1 MSVSIFTITHVPFT
15 PPNDPVYIPLQVG
28 RIDHPDYG
36 YLGDDTGDNISD
48 KNAYYSELT
57 GLYWIWKNKADS
69 DYLGLCHYRRYFLN
83 TDGELMKES
92 EYEAILSEY
101 DVMISQS
108 RLGEYDYKTIYGRSH
123 DIRNLELTG
132 EVIRELCPDYSA
144 TFEEVIADNHCYVG
158 NLFVA
163 PKELFCAYCE
173 WLFSIFFA
181 MESRIDTSGYDDYH
195 KRLFGFLSEQLLIV
209 WIKHNHLTYYETPF
223 GLSQEKAETIELK
236 ENLRKD
242 FKSKDILGAYK
253 RLCDTLDRRPDL
265 ILDMSDFN
273 QELRVI
279 EHILNVCRIEL
290 ESELPTLLAF
300 SDDPDLLVKHFNLLV
315 QIVEHTE
322 KGILDEKE
330 LQYLL
335 DAQVSYKAITY
346 IMQNMQ
352 SLSENPLTDPIALLN
367 QFAVLYANANDP
379 LKALSFLE
387 EALRICDTDVI
398 TLQNA
403 ASFFEQLGQHDA
415 AAEYRQLAGR
425 FAAHASISAPAAPE
439 TPDRKLSIVVFTGWR
454 IPILNYI
461 SKQYINAFETLG
473 HTVYAFDTQYFEES
487 VKMLFAWHEQRL
499 DAIITFNNVGFRMNM
514 KSGESLWDLWNVPCY
529 NIVVDHPMYYAETLD
544 NAPEHGIV
552 ACADRYHVDY
562 CNRFY
567 PTVRKS
573 IFLPT
578 AGECLKPFA
587 KLKPFGERSIDVLFI
602 GSYKY
607 SSLVASQYDDIEKYL
622 EQELMAH
629 PSQLFSDA
637 VESFL
642 AAGNIHW
649 STEKIKSLIES
660 TRFVDMNVAALF
672 RKKIMETLVTG
683 GISVTVY
690 GNGWEETDIFR
701 HPNFHYRGEISPEG
715 GIALMEDAKIVLNQL
730 AWFKA
735 GASERIFEAMLQGAI
750 SLTDD
755 SEYLRENFTD
765 GEDIQFFSLKHLE
778 RLPELAHALLT
789 DTTRSERIRQ
799 NAYEKAAA
807 NHTWESRAKELLQL
821 LL

>member
-15 PPNDPVYIPLQVG
+15 PPADPVYVPLQVG
-28 RIDHPDYG
+28 HINHPDYG
-36 YLGDDTGDNISD
+36 YLGDDTGDHISD

-69 DYLGLCHYRRYFLN
+69 DHLGLCHYRRYFLN

-132 EVIRELCPDYSA
+132 EVIRELYPDYSD

-163 PKELFCAYCE
+163 PRELFCAYCE
-173 WLFSIFFA
+173 WLFTIFFA
-181 MESRIDTSGYDDYH
+181 MESRIDTSGYDEYH

-242 FKSKDILGAYK
+242 FKAKDILGAYK

-265 ILDMSDFN
+265 LLDMSDFN
-273 QELRVI
+273 QELHII

-290 ESELPTLLAF
+290 ENELPTLLAF
-300 SDDPDLLVKHFNLLV
+300 SDDLDLLVKHFNLLV

-322 KGILDEKE
+322 TGVLNEKE

-335 DAQVSYKAITY
+335 NAQVSYKAILY

-352 SLSENPLTDPIALLN
+352 SLSGNPLTDPTALLN
-367 QFAVLYANANDP
+367 QFAVLYANANNP
-379 LKALSFLE
+379 LNALFFLE
-387 EALRICDTDVI
+387 ESLQICDTDVT

-403 ASFFEQLGQHDA
+403 ASVFEQMGQTDA
-415 AAEYRQLAGR
+415 AAEYRQLANRINEQSCGNNCLR
-425 FAAHASISAPAAPE
+425 
-439 TPDRKLSIVVFTGWR
+439 IVVFTGTP

-461 SKQYINAFETLG
+461 SAQYIKALQKLG
-473 HTVYAFDTQYFEES
+473 HTVLNFDISKFNES
-487 VKMLFAWHEQRL
+487 IEQLFQWQNHGL
-499 DAIITFNNVGFRMNM
+499 DAAIVLNNSCFVMRPETGV
-514 KSGESLWDLWNVPCY
+514 SLWDLWHVPVF
-529 NIVVDHPMYYAETLD
+529 NIIVDHPMFYADTLD
-544 NAPEHGIV
+544 SAPDHGIV

-567 PTVRKS
+567 PAVKKA

-578 AGECLKPFA
+578 AGECLKPFTE
-587 KLKPFGERSIDVLFI
+587 LKPFKERSIDVLFI

-607 SSLVASQYDDIEKYL
+607 NFKAAPDSDDIDKYL
-622 EQELMAH
+622 ELKLQTH

-637 VESFL
+637 VEDFL
-642 AAGNIHW
+642 NASNIHW
-649 STEKIKSLIES
+649 STDKIKSFIES
-660 TRFVDMNVAALF
+660 RRFLDVKVATFF
-672 RKKIMETLVTG
+672 RGKMIEALVTA
-683 GISVTVY
+683 GIPVTVY
-690 GNGWEETDIFR
+690 GVGWENWELFD
-701 HPNFHYRGEISPEG
+701 HPNFIYKGGCSPDD
-715 GIALMEDAKIVLNQL
+715 GIALMEDTKIVLNQL

-765 GEDIQFFSLKHLE
+765 GEDIQFFSLEHLE
-778 RLPELAHALLT
+778 RLPELVHTLLT
-789 DTTRSERIRQ
+789 DTARSERIRQ

-807 NHTWESRAKELLQL
+807 DHTWEARARELLQSL
-821 LL
+821 

>member
-1 MSVSIFTITHVPFT
+1 
-15 PPNDPVYIPLQVG
+15 
-28 RIDHPDYG
+28 
-36 YLGDDTGDNISD
+36 
-48 KNAYYSELT
+48 
-57 GLYWIWKNKADS
+57 
-69 DYLGLCHYRRYFLN
+69 
-83 TDGELMKES
+83 
-92 EYEAILSEY
+92 
-101 DVMISQS
+101 MISQS

-132 EVIRELCPDYSA
+132 EVIHELYPDYSD

-163 PKELFCAYCE
+163 PRELFCAYCE
-173 WLFSIFFA
+173 WLFTIFST

-242 FKSKDILGAYK
+242 FKAKDIPGAYK

-265 ILDMSDFN
+265 LLDMSDFN

-279 EHILNVCRIEL
+279 EHVLNVCRIEL
-290 ESELPTLLAF
+290 ENELPTLLAF
-300 SDDPDLLVKHFNLLV
+300 SDDLDLLVKHFNLLV

-335 DAQVSYKAITY
+335 DAQISYKAIIY

-352 SLSENPLTDPIALLN
+352 SLSGNPLTDPIALLN
-367 QFAVLYANANDP
+367 QFSVLYANANNP
-379 LKALSFLE
+379 LNALFFLE
-387 EALRICDTDVI
+387 EALQICDTNVI

-403 ASFFEQLGQHDA
+403 ASIFEQMGQADA
-415 AAEYRQLAGR
+415 AAEYRQLADQ
-425 FAAHASISAPAAPE
+425 FVAHTPMSAPEASE
-439 TPDRKLSIVVFTGWR
+439 TPDRKLTIVVFTGAT
-454 IPILNYI
+454 IPILDYI
-461 SKQYINAFETLG
+461 SAQYMKAFQKLG
-473 HTVYAFDTQYFEES
+473 HTVLIFDKTKFEES
-487 VKMLFAWHEQRL
+487 AEQLIQWQIHGL
-499 DAIITFNNVGFRMNM
+499 DAAIIFNNIGFGMRLGT
-514 KSGESLWDLWNVPCY
+514 GESLWDLWHVPAF
-529 NIVVDHPMYYAETLD
+529 NLIVDHPMFYADTLD
-544 NAPEHGIV
+544 YAPHQGIV
-552 ACADRYHVDY
+552 VCSDRYHVDY

-567 PTVRKS
+567 PAVKKA

-578 AGECLKPFA
+578 AGECIKPFEELKPFR
-587 KLKPFGERSIDVLFI
+587 ERSIDVLFI

-607 SSLVASQYDDIEKYL
+607 SDQLASEYDDIDKYL
-622 EQELMAH
+622 EQELRSN
-629 PSQLFSDA
+629 PFRLFSDA
-637 VESFL
+637 VESL
-642 AAGNIHW
+642 LTADNVHCP
-649 STEKIKSLIES
+649 TEKVKSLIES
-660 TRFVDMNVAALF
+660 KRFVDVNVAALF
-672 RKKIMETLVTG
+672 RKEIIGTLVNA
-683 GISVTVY
+683 GITVTVY
-690 GNGWEETDIFR
+690 GDGWEKTDIFH
-701 HPNFHYRGEISPEG
+701 HPNFHYRGGISPED

-778 RLPELAHALLT
+778 RLPELAHTLLT
-789 DTTRSERIRQ
+789 DTTRSEHIRQ

-807 NHTWESRAKELLQL
+807 NHTWEARAKELLQL

>member
-36 YLGDDTGDNISD
+36 YLGDDTGDNISN

-57 GLYWIWKNKADS
+57 GLYWVWKNKTDS
-69 DYLGLCHYRRYFLN
+69 DYLGLCHYRRFFLN
-83 TDGELMKES
+83 ADGELMKEA

-123 DIRNLELTG
+123 DIRNLELTK
-132 EVIRELCPDYSA
+132 EVIRELYPDYSG

-173 WLFSIFFA
+173 WLFTIFFA
-181 MESRIDTSGYDDYH
+181 MENRIDTSGYDDYH

-209 WIKHNHLTYYETPF
+209 WIKHNHLSYYEAPF

-242 FKSKDILGAYK
+242 FKSKDILGAYR

-265 ILDMSDFN
+265 LLDMSDFD
-273 QELRVI
+273 QELRII

-290 ESELPTLLAF
+290 ENELPTLLVF
-300 SDDPDLLVKHFNLLV
+300 SDDLDLLVKHFNLLV

-322 KGILDEKE
+322 KGILNEKE

-335 DAQVSYKAITY
+335 DAQVSYKAIIY

-352 SLSENPLTDPIALLN
+352 NLSGNPLTDPITLLN

-387 EALRICDTDVI
+387 EALQICDTDVI
-398 TLQNA
+398 TLKNA
-403 ASFFEQLGQHDA
+403 ASIFEQLGQHDA
-415 AAEYRQLAGR
+415 AAEYRQLANRINEQSNGHNR
-425 FAAHASISAPAAPE
+425 L
-439 TPDRKLSIVVFTGWR
+439 RIVVFTGSR

-461 SKQYINAFETLG
+461 SAQYIKALQKLG
-473 HTVYAFDTQYFEES
+473 HTVLIFDKSQFDESTEQLYQWQTQG
-487 VKMLFAWHEQRL
+487 L
-499 DAIITFNNVGFRMNM
+499 DAVIIFNNVGFGMRLET
-514 KSGESLWDLWNVPCY
+514 GESLWDLWHVPIF
-529 NIVVDHPMYYAETLD
+529 NLIVDHPMFYADTLD
-544 NAPEHGIV
+544 CAPNQGIV

-567 PTVRKS
+567 PAVKKA

-587 KLKPFGERSIDVLFI
+587 ELKPFGERSIDVLFI
-602 GSYKY
+602 GSGK
-607 SSLVASQYDDIEKYL
+607 YDDSAFSNADDIDKYL
-622 EQELMAH
+622 KLILQTQ
-629 PSQLFSDA
+629 PSRLLSD
-637 VESFL
+637 VLEEFL
-642 AAGNIHW
+642 AAGNMHC
-649 STEKIKSLIES
+649 STAKIKAFIES
-660 TRFVDMNVAALF
+660 KRFMELKVVALF
-672 RKKIMETLVTG
+672 RRKIIETLITA
-683 GISVTVY
+683 GIPVTVY
-690 GNGWEETDIFR
+690 GNGWENLEIFN
-701 HPNFHYRGEISPEG
+701 HPNFIYKGGCSPED

-755 SEYLRENFTD
+755 SEYLREQFTD
-765 GEDIQFFSLKHLE
+765 GEDIQFFSLEHLE
-778 RLPELAHALLT
+778 RLPELAHTLLT
-789 DTTRSERIRQ
+789 DTARSEHIRQ

-807 NHTWESRAKELLQL
+807 NHTWETRAKELLQL
-821 LL
+821 L

>member
-15 PPNDPVYIPLQVG
+15 PPHDPAYIPLQVG

-83 TDGELMKES
+83 ADGELMKES
-92 EYEAILSEY
+92 EYETILSEY

-132 EVIRELCPDYSA
+132 EVIRELYPDYSD
-144 TFEEVIADNHCYVG
+144 TFEEVITDNHCYVG

-209 WIKHNHLTYYETPF
+209 WIKHNHLSYYEAPF

-236 ENLRKD
+236 ELLRKD
-242 FKSKDILGAYK
+242 FKSKDIFGAYR

-265 ILDMSDFN
+265 LLDMSDFN
-273 QELRVI
+273 QELRVT

-290 ESELPTLLAF
+290 ENELPTLLAF
-300 SDDPDLLVKHFNLLV
+300 SDDLDLLVKHFNLLV

-322 KGILDEKE
+322 KGILNEKE

-335 DAQVSYKAITY
+335 DAQVSYKAIVY

-352 SLSENPLTDPIALLN
+352 SLSGNPLTDPIALLN
-367 QFAVLYANANDP
+367 QFAVLYANANDQV
-379 LKALSFLE
+379 KALSFLE
-387 EALRICDTDVI
+387 EALQICDTNVI
-398 TLQNA
+398 SLQNVA
-403 ASFFEQLGQHDA
+403 AIFEQLGQHDA
-415 AAEYRQLAGR
+415 AAEYRQLANQ
-425 FAAHASISAPAAPE
+425 FAAHTSMSAPE
-439 TPDRKLSIVVFTGWR
+439 ISEMPDRKLSIVVFTGWR

-461 SKQYINAFETLG
+461 SKQYINAFETLE

-487 VKMLFAWHEQRL
+487 TKMLFAWHEQGL

-514 KSGESLWDLWNVPCY
+514 QSGESLWDIWKIPCY
-529 NIVVDHPMYYAETLD
+529 NIIVDHPMFYADTLD
-544 NAPEHGIV
+544 YAPNQGIV

-567 PTVRKS
+567 PAVKKAV
-573 IFLPT
+573 FLPT

-587 KLKPFGERSIDVLFI
+587 ELKPFGERSIDVLFI
-602 GSYKY
+602 GSGK
-607 SSLVASQYDDIEKYL
+607 YDDSAFSNADDIDKYL
-622 EQELMAH
+622 KLILQTQ
-629 PSQLFSDA
+629 PSHLLSD
-637 VESFL
+637 VLEEFL
-642 AAGNIHW
+642 IAGNMHY
-649 STEKIKSLIES
+649 STAKIKAFIES
-660 TRFVDMNVAALF
+660 KRFVELKVVALF
-672 RKKIMETLVTG
+672 RRKIIETLITA
-683 GISVTVY
+683 GIPVTVY
-690 GNGWEETDIFR
+690 GNGWENLEIFN
-701 HPNFHYRGEISPEG
+701 HPNFIYKGGCSPED

-755 SEYLRENFTD
+755 SEYLREQFTD

-778 RLPELAHALLT
+778 RLPELVHTLLT
-789 DTTRSERIRQ
+789 DTIRSERIRK
-799 NAYEKAAA
+799 NAYRKAAV
-807 NHTWESRAKELLQL
+807 NHTWEARAKELLQL
-821 LL
+821 L